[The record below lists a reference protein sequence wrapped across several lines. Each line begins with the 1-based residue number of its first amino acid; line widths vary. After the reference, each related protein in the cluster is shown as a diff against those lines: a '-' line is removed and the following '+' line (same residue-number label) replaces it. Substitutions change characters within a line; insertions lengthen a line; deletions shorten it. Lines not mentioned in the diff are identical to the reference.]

1 MRTKAL
7 ILTAA
12 LSAAAVANSLAQ
24 VYSVNAVGYVN
35 VTVNK
40 GYNLLCNPLKNGNN
54 MLDTL
59 IPGTSALPDGTLVFT
74 WNPQGGS
81 IGSPDPAVPEF
92 FPGDGWDPD
101 GKALAPGN
109 SFWLFIPSTAP
120 QASYTIT
127 FVGEVAEGNLVTDV
141 YGGNRW
147 NALASQVPQ
156 AGKINTDLKFPAQG
170 GDLAYIW
177 NKDTDA
183 FPAIVP
189 EYFPPEGA
197 EPGFWDPAEPTVG
210 VGEGFWIFRSSTA
223 VVPWTRTFD
232 VDNPN

>member
-40 GYNLLCNPLKNGNN
+40 GYNLLANPLKNGDNK
-54 MLDTL
+54 LDTI
-59 IPGTSALPDGTLVFT
+59 IPGSSNLPEGTLVLT
-74 WNPQGGS
+74 WNAAGGAV
-81 IGSPDPAVPEF
+81 GSPDASVPEF

-101 GKALAPGN
+101 GKALDPGQA
-109 SFWLFIPSTAP
+109 FWLFIPPTAP
-120 QASYTIT
+120 EASYTIT
-127 FVGEVAEGNLVTDV
+127 FVGEVAEGSLSREVL
-141 YGGNRW
+141 GGNRW

-156 AGKINTDLKFPAQG
+156 AGKITTDLKFQAQE

-177 NKDTDA
+177 NKDTDS
-183 FPAIVP
+183 FPAVVP
-189 EYFPPEGA
+189 EYFPPAGA
-197 EPGFWDPAEPTVG
+197 DPGFWDPAEPQVG
-210 VGEGFWIFRSSTA
+210 VGDGFFIFRSAT
-223 VVPWTRTFD
+223 VTVPWTRTFD